1 MPRTKRCYAAARM
14 LRFFGS
20 RWRAITAVG
29 TVAVLLL
36 AAAAEAQFRGRFQA
50 RLATPDDYDGSFH
63 FCRGFFRSGFNGD
76 GGGWQADWPY
86 ADINLSI
93 RLSEL
98 TKTIVSHDEAG
109 DPKPLVMRLSDP
121 TIFQCGFVML
131 TEVGSIN
138 ISEEEAENLRTYL
151 LKGGFMWVDDFWG
164 SYAWQVWQSQI
175 RKVFPASEYPIVDL
189 TPEHPIYNAHF
200 RVAKTAQI
208 TNIGF
213 WLGTG
218 TTSER
223 GPDSAVVHTRGI
235 VDKDGRVM
243 VLMTHNTDFGDSWER
258 EAEDPSFF
266 QKFAADGYAFGINVV
281 VYAMTH

>member
-1 MPRTKRCYAAARM
+1 M
-14 LRFFGS
+14 LRFPG
-20 RWRAITAVG
+20 RPWRAITVIG
-29 TVAVLLL
+29 VLAAMLL
-36 AAAAEAQFRGRFQA
+36 AGAAEAQFRGRFQA

-93 RLSEL
+93 RLGEL
-98 TKTIVSHDEAG
+98 TKTTVSHDAVG
-109 DPKPLVMRLSDP
+109 DPRPLVVRLSDQM
-121 TIFQCGFVML
+121 IFQCGFVML
-131 TEVGSIN
+131 TEVGSIS
-138 ISEEEAENLRTYL
+138 ISEEEAANLRTYL

-164 SYAWQVWQSQI
+164 SYAWNVWQSQI
-175 RKVFPASEYPIVDL
+175 GKVFPPSEYPIVDL
-189 TPEHPIYNAHF
+189 MPEHPIYNTQF

-213 WLGTG
+213 WLNTG

-223 GPDSAVVHTRGI
+223 GSDSAVVHTRGI